1 MVHSSLFLY
10 ISSYNK
16 HLNSFLAQKLYN
28 FLELLKKKW
37 MNKLFVCAR
46 QERFYPI
53 PNNSTSK
60 TRVEKP
66 GIPAQA
72 FDP

>member
-1 MVHSSLFLY
+1 MVHSSLFSY

-37 MNKLFVCAR
+37 MNKLFVLAKKDL
-46 QERFYPI
+46 
-53 PNNSTSK
+53 PNT
-60 TRVEKP
+60 
-66 GIPAQA
+66 
-72 FDP
+72 